1 MINYIDIQK
10 VNAILTTTDIKG
22 KQYTEVNQRIK
33 AFRMLFPTGTIKTEL
48 LADEDGRCIMRAEV
62 YDGDLLL
69 ATGTAY
75 EREQSS
81 YINKTSYIENC
92 ETSAVGRALG
102 MLGLGIDASVAS
114 KEEVENAIQQ
124 QAAMEKPPAGHMK
137 ALRSLMDKKG
147 VTEEQV
153 LTRYELGSMDDIT
166 METYR
171 KIANALDKS
180 KDKA

>member
-1 MINYIDIQK
+1 
-10 VNAILTTTDIKG
+10 
-22 KQYTEVNQRIK
+22 
-33 AFRMLFPTGTIKTEL
+33 MLYPEGTIKTTL
-48 LADEDGRCIMRAEV
+48 ISDEEGRCIMQAEV

-102 MLGLGIDASVAS
+102 MLGLGIDTSVAS

-137 ALRSLMDKKG
+137 ALRTLMEQKG
-147 VTEEQV
+147 VTEEMV
-153 LTRYELGSMDDIT
+153 LTRYELSSMDDIT
-166 METYR
+166 MDIYKR
-171 KIANALDKS
+171 IANALDKS